1 VSSASERARSSAVW
15 ALKAC
20 VISGFVVA
28 VPTLRAVYSGEM
40 DIAASTD
47 ALYAGDP
54 HEAVVRAR
62 RAAGWYAPG
71 APHVRVAY
79 ERLIA
84 LAEAAEERG
93 QLELAMLAW
102 QGVRSAATETRWLT
116 TPHAA
121 HLDQAN
127 REIARLQSGAPRPPG
142 TAREPA
148 SSIERTQLATLA
160 QRHGPRTS
168 WVIALTAA
176 FSSWALGLFWV
187 LRKGVD
193 PAGRLSWRRSAP
205 GLSVAILG
213 IALWLAALW
222 FA

>member
-1 VSSASERARSSAVW
+1 MSAESASVRSSAARV
-15 ALKAC
+15 LKGC
-20 VISGFVVA
+20 VVLVFLIA

-40 DIAASTD
+40 EVAASTE

-84 LAEAAEERG
+84 LATTAERLG
-93 QLELAMLAW
+93 RLDLAMLAW
-102 QGVRSAATETRWLT
+102 QGVRSAALETRWLT

-121 HLDQAN
+121 DLERAN
-127 REIARLQSGAPRPPG
+127 REIARLQSQVDRPPG
-142 TAREPA
+142 TAAEPA
-148 SSIERTQLATLA
+148 SSVERTQMARLAE
-160 QRHGPRTS
+160 QHGPRS
-168 WVIALTAA
+168 EWVVVLTMA
-176 FSSWALGLFWV
+176 FCAWALGLFWV
-187 LRKGVD
+187 LRRGVD
-193 PAGRLSWRRSAP
+193 PSGRLSLRRAVP
-205 GLSVAILG
+205 GLSLAGLG
-213 IALWLAALW
+213 IALWVAALW